1 MARLLRPAFQLR
13 KAPLEPGASAL
24 QGVVVITQGA
34 SWPGASVSERLQLEA
49 PSFLWDHGGGLLAE
63 G

>member
-24 QGVVVITQGA
+24 QGVVVITQGD
-34 SWPGASVSERLQLEA
+34 SSNVLVV
-49 PSFLWDHGGGLLAE
+49 LAGPE
-63 G
+63 QV